1 MRRNETLRQTL
12 SIAAGAVLALAL
24 VACRTTINQILAE
37 PGRYANQEITVGGQV
52 VKSVSL
58 LGRGAYQID
67 DGTGTLW
74 VVTKS
79 GAPRQGARVGVKGR
93 VRDVVNLGEVIP
105 LPPEIGSGLVMI
117 ETEHRAQ

>member
-1 MRRNETLRQTL
+1 MRRDTLRKAA
-12 SIAAGAVLALAL
+12 SVAAGAVLALAL
-24 VACRTTINQILAE
+24 VACRTTINQVLAE
-37 PGRYANQEITVGGQV
+37 PGKYANQEITVGGQV
-52 VKSVSL
+52 VKSASL

-79 GAPRQGARVGVKGR
+79 GAPRQGARVAVKGR
-93 VRDVVNLGEVIP
+93 VRDVVNLGEVLP

>member
-1 MRRNETLRQTL
+1 V
-12 SIAAGAVLALAL
+12 AAGALLALLL

-37 PGRYANQEITVGGQV
+37 PGRFADQEVTVGGQV
-52 VKSVSL
+52 VKSASV

-74 VVTKS
+74 VVTKR
-79 GAPRQGARVGVKGR
+79 GAPRQGARVAVKGR
-93 VRDVVNLGEVIP
+93 VRDVVNLGEIVP
-105 LPPEIGSGLVMI
+105 LPPEVGSGLVLI